1 MGEPSPSKVKGE
13 FNVKGGKYPRPGFS
27 HDVAYL
33 LDNVLR
39 VGDVL
44 HFPRTSRRAID
55 SAISGYV
62 RARNAYGCI
71 KVSCCAGEKATVCKV
86 KSGYE
91 KPDQ

>member
-13 FNVKGGKYPRPGFS
+13 FNVKGGKYPRPGFAV
-27 HDVAYL
+27 DIEWL

-44 HFPRTSRRAID
+44 YLPASRRDID
-55 SAISGYV
+55 SAVSRYV

-71 KVSCCAGEKATVCKV
+71 KVSCCAGEKATVRKV

-91 KPDQ
+91 KPYQ